1 MDFFMIHMDSFLKL
15 LLQVRPPGAAA
26 SIDRTIPYSREK
38 CKIGSLLFSPSGVYN
53 CYQHYT
59 DLIRQQKQPPQG
71 GMRFIY
77 ECTG

>member
-1 MDFFMIHMDSFLKL
+1 MIHMDSFLKL

-38 CKIGSLLFSPSGVYN
+38 CKIGSLLFFPSGVYN

-59 DLIRQQKQPPQG
+59 DLIRQG

>member
-1 MDFFMIHMDSFLKL
+1 MIHMDSFLKL

-71 GMRFIY
+71 GMRFIH